1 MTLDENTEGLTIKK
15 DSDIYKVIK
24 EAKKKVAKWPK
35 WKRSIRVT
43 KYSKGV

>member
-1 MTLDENTEGLTIKK
+1 MVAIKK

-24 EAKKKVAKWPK
+24 DARRKVSKWPK

-43 KYSKGV
+43 RYSKGL